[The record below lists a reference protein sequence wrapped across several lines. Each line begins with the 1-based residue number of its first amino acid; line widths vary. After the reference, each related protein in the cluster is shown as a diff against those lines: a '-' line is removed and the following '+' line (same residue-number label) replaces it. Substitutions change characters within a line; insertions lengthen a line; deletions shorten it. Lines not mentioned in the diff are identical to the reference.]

1 MSQFYDLL
9 SKAARDMGSPLSG
22 LPPKAP
28 VTPEESA
35 LIRLDSNENPLGP
48 SPRALQALRLSLYE
62 LHAYPDDDCCRLRER
77 LAAVHSL
84 PFEQVM
90 ATAGST
96 QMLAL
101 LCQTLLAEGL
111 NAVTS
116 ERSFVVYGMAV
127 HATGA
132 QLIEAPMRDDRID
145 LTAILDLINEYT
157 RIIFLANPN
166 NPTGTMLDAD
176 ALDRFFAEVPGH
188 VVVVLDEAYYEYA
201 AHFAERRKAK
211 YSRSLEYLRQGASVV
226 VLRTFS
232 KVHGLA
238 GLRVGY
244 GLGPAELLGYC
255 ARMKNTFSVSAVA
268 QAAALAALDDQ
279 EHIARTVAHN
289 AEQAGPLGVGLSELG
304 YRVVPTWANFLYCDL
319 GESATEVVAQ
329 LRKEGVSVRPLTAW
343 GASNCIRVSIGTA
356 EQNESLLTAM
366 EIVANSRSAERMEI
380 RPRQGSS
387 VVRSLTPPEERLR
400 SG

>member
-9 SKAARDMGSPLSG
+9 SKAARDMGSPLS
-22 LPPKAP
+22 AS
-28 VTPEESA
+28 SA
-35 LIRLDSNENPLGP
+35 KRPINSEDSSLIRLDSNENPWGP
-48 SPRALQALRLSLYE
+48 SPRALQAMRLSLYE
-62 LHAYPDDDCCRLRER
+62 LHAYPDDECCRLRER

-90 ATAGST
+90 VTAGST

-132 QLIEAPMRDDRID
+132 QLIEAPMRNDRID
-145 LTAILDLINEYT
+145 LAAILELINEYT

-201 AHFAERRKAK
+201 AYFAERRKVK
-211 YSRSLEYLRQGASVV
+211 YSRSLEYLQKGASVV

-279 EHIARTVAHN
+279 DHIAQTVASN
-289 AEQAGPLGVGLSELG
+289 ADQAGSLGVGLSELG
-304 YRVVPTWANFLYCDL
+304 YRVLPTWANFLYCDL
-319 GESATEVVAQ
+319 GEDAAAFAAQ
-329 LRKEGVSVRPLTAW
+329 LRKAGVSVRPLTAW
-343 GASNCIRVSIGTA
+343 GAPNAIRISIGTA
-356 EQNESLLTAM
+356 EQNEYSLRAM
-366 EIVANSRSAERMEI
+366 ENVANSRSAGRIDVEPADVREDDVHPADI
-380 RPRQGSS
+380 RQA
-387 VVRSLTPPEERLR
+387 
-400 SG
+400 

>member
-1 MSQFYDLL
+1 MSRFYDLL

-22 LPPKAP
+22 SPAEPHATTL
-28 VTPEESA
+28 ESP
-35 LIRLDSNENPLGP
+35 LIRLDSNENPFGP
-48 SPRALQALRLSLYE
+48 SARALEALRLSLKG

-77 LAAVHSL
+77 LASEHSL

-90 ATAGST
+90 VTAGST

-111 NAVTS
+111 NAITS

-132 QLIEAPMRDDRID
+132 QLIEAPMREDCID
-145 LTAILDLINEYT
+145 LTAILELINECT

-166 NPTGTMLDAD
+166 NPTGTMLAAD
-176 ALDRFFAEVPGH
+176 EVDRFLAEVPGH
-188 VVVVLDEAYYEYA
+188 VVVVLDEAYYEFA
-201 AHFAERRKAK
+201 SHFAERRKVK
-211 YSRSLEYLRQGASVV
+211 YSNSLEFLGRGASVV

-255 ARMKNTFSVSAVA
+255 ARMKNTFSVSAAA
-268 QAAALAALDDQ
+268 QTAALAAFDDG
-279 EHIARTVAHN
+279 EHIAHTVTKN
-289 AEQAGPLGVGLSELG
+289 ADEAGPLGVALSELG
-304 YRVVPTWANFLYCDL
+304 YRVLPTWANFLFCDL
-319 GESATEVVAQ
+319 GEDAARIAAQ
-329 LRKEGVSVRPLTAW
+329 LRKESVSVRPLTAW
-343 GASNCIRVSIGTA
+343 GAPNAIRVSIGTA
-356 EQNESLLTAM
+356 EENKSFVRAM
-366 EIVANSRSAERMEI
+366 EKIADSRSAGRI
-380 RPRQGSS
+380 DAHRTDDDGAD
-387 VVRSLTPPEERLR
+387 VRRA
-400 SG
+400 